1 MKKNNE
7 LNDSYYASSLTKQE
21 LKEIQKSFPKLFK
34 KRKTIK
40 EYISSI
46 KNYDYIVAEL
56 YCTRNKLLI
65 ERENIKM
72 LSNKETELEQISSNR
87 LQKIFSLMKN
97 NEELEKILSL
107 KSKDLENVIKK
118 FKETE
123 KRRRINSGKVGGLV
137 KQNNI
142 LIKKNEMY
150 TQIIEAKDRDLKQAA
165 IIIDNLN
172 KKIKSLKNKPTIEE
186 LKQYEMTRKSPR
198 KNR

>member
-7 LNDSYYASSLTKQE
+7 LNDRYYASSLTKQE